1 MIFFDTT
8 KTGAAGHR
16 SGLMRV
22 SARLRDELGSAATAV
37 SWPEWDRQA
46 GPGDW
51 FLTGEPFSDDERPG
65 FADFLAARRCR
76 CAAIFHDA
84 IPLRYPHITWPR
96 SVARHPRYLKMLS
109 QFDRI
114 WAVSAASRTDLLG
127 FWGWQGVATTPPVD
141 VLALGAD
148 FRSGPRPSSAGMA
161 TAPGSVRRSPGE
173 GGPAVH
179 PPVLSA
185 GAAPGSLAEATIPSL
200 LCVGIL
206 EPRKNQAFLLEVCV
220 ALWREGLRFD
230 LHLAG
235 RVNPHFGEPVR
246 ARLKE
251 LQRDFPGLHY
261 HATADD
267 AALGR
272 LYAAARASVFPTIA
286 EGCGL
291 PLLESLW
298 QGVPCVA
305 SDLPVLRENGAGGG
319 CLFAAV
325 NDPVAWQTALR
336 GVLTDDA
343 LQQRLAAEAG
353 ARALPTWA
361 DAALALRA
369 GLTAS

>member
-1 MIFFDTT
+1 M
-8 KTGAAGHR
+8 
-16 SGLMRV
+16 
-22 SARLRDELGSAATAV
+22 
-37 SWPEWDRQA
+37 
-46 GPGDW
+46 
-51 FLTGEPFSDDERPG
+51 TGEPFSDDERPG
-65 FADFLAARRCR
+65 FADFLASRRCR

-84 IPLRYPHITWPR
+84 IPLRYPHITWPQ
-96 SVARHPRYLKMLS
+96 SVERHPRYLKMLS
-109 QFDRI
+109 RFDRI
-114 WAVSAASRTDLLG
+114 WAVSAASRSDLLG
-127 FWGWQGVATTPPVD
+127 FWGWQGVAATPPVE

-148 FRSGPRPSSAGMA
+148 FKPGPRP
-161 TAPGSVRRSPGE
+161 
-173 GGPAVH
+173 
-179 PPVLSA
+179 
-185 GAAPGSLAEATIPSL
+185 AAPAAAAGGVPSL
-200 LCVGIL
+200 VCVGIL
-206 EPRKNQAFLLEVCV
+206 EPRKNQAFLLEVCS

-246 ARLKE
+246 ARIKE
-251 LQRDFPGLHY
+251 LQGDFPGLHY
-261 HATADD
+261 HAAADD

-298 QGVPCVA
+298 QGVPCVY

-319 CLFAAV
+319 CLPAAV
-325 NDPVAWQTALR
+325 DDPVAWQTALR

-343 LQQRLAAEAG
+343 LRRRLAAEAG